1 MSDDED
7 TNRID
12 AEGTLADPPLVNVPG
27 RPVLPSFL
35 PPNFAQLSAADQ
47 ISAMQSAMNILRLAQ
62 TTADVAMSGVGQMPP
77 NPPPD
82 SAGVD
87 STAAD
92 PATGGQPGGSR
103 SPSQSGGSSTQQ
115 PPAAIGTTAS
125 LLSRTT
131 DMPDDEIGQSI
142 LYLPKSKREAEGTKV
157 GNYQRDLACTPL
169 STKFDVLVHQSRYS
183 TGGESTL
190 SAQHSIQKQLT
201 TIIQLAKLGH
211 KHCSKFDFADICH
224 VPVLLPNTSG
234 MNNPQNWWDL
244 VSDKTNIW
252 EHWEVVEENTVK
264 SWQYTLNKR
273 GGNETHRSNIWL
285 LTFLEG
291 SCSLALREK
300 LDRKVDSLPNTQRG
314 GVIYLWYLLNTL
326 FSMNRDVKKACVDTL
341 ENWSKTGA
349 TAYVG
354 ENFYDCE
361 EDIIAI
367 CTRLDA
373 CDSLEDDMVIQVYKG
388 CGITSHAGMKKLM
401 EQLAVHAEF
410 DKFDLLE
417 GVNSASTNLDKCK
430 GIFKKATEF
439 YDVQCKL
446 KHWNVSNK
454 GGGKGRVVNACFNCG
469 GDHGLHK
476 CDKPKDD
483 AEIKK
488 NKAAFE
494 KKKKAEKAAGKDA
507 SGDGN
512 GEKKNGKKGDKI
524 TTGPNYQRKKFG
536 AAAINQGIVMV
547 NGIPHL
553 SCKKCNGVTSTHGS
567 KHHDAWASSPAT
579 FTLPATHPLAMAQA
593 KLATT
598 PAVASPAPSSPAG
611 TAATVLS
618 TASSAGSA
626 GSFISRELLSQRVDR
641 LERTSTNPNA
651 ATYCSL
657 MRELLKE

>member
-1 MSDDED
+1 MSDVED
-7 TNRID
+7 NARND
-12 AEGTLADPPLVNVPG
+12 AEETGSDGGLPLASG
-27 RPVLPSFL
+27 SSALPSFL
-35 PPNFAQLSAADQ
+35 PPNFAQLSPADQ

-62 TTADVAMSGVGQMPP
+62 STANVAISGVGQMPS

-92 PATGGQPGGSR
+92 PASGGQPGGST

-115 PPAAIGTTAS
+115 PPSAIGTTAS

-142 LYLPKSKREAEGTKV
+142 LYLPKCKREAEGTKV

-183 TGGESTL
+183 TGGDSTL

-201 TIIQLAKLGH
+201 PLIQLAKLGH

-224 VPVLLPNTSG
+224 VPVLLSNTSG
-234 MNNPQNWWDL
+234 MDNPQNWWDL
-244 VSDKTNIW
+244 LSNKTNIW
-252 EHWEVVEENTVK
+252 EHWEVVGENTVK

-273 GGNETHRSNIWL
+273 GGDETHRSNIWL

-361 EDIIAI
+361 KDIIAI

-446 KHWNVSNK
+446 KHWNVSSK
-454 GGGKGRVVNACFNCG
+454 GGGKDRVANSCFNCG

-476 CDKPKDD
+476 CQEPKDD
-483 AEIKK
+483 AKIKE
-488 NKAAFE
+488 NKAAYDN
-494 KKKKAEKAAGKDA
+494 KRRAAKDA
-507 SGDGN
+507 SGDGD
-512 GEKKNGKKGDKI
+512 GDKKNGKKGDKI

-536 AAAINQGIVMV
+536 AAAMNQGIVMV

-567 KHHDAWASSPAT
+567 KHHDAWSSSPNT
-579 FTLPATHPLAMAQA
+579 FTLPSTHPLAMAQA
-593 KLATT
+593 KLANA
-598 PAVASPAPSSPAG
+598 PAVASPAPCSNAG
-611 TAATVLS
+611 TAATVPS

-626 GSFISRELLSQRVDR
+626 GSFISRELLSQRVDK
-641 LERTSTNPNA
+641 LERSSTNPNA